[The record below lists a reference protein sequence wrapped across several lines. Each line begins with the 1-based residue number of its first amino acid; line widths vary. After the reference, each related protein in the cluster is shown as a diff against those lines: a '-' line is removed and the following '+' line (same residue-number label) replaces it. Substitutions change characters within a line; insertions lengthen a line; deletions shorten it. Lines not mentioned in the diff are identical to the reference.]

1 MFIVKCENCG
11 REQHWGEGVTV
22 GQGTVIEVADKAVFC
37 ECGAGV
43 EEMTGVV
50 KSIQHHYDEELPL
63 SKGTNL
69 C

>member
-22 GQGTVIEVADKAVFC
+22 GQETVIEVADRAVFC

-43 EEMTGVV
+43 EE
-50 KSIQHHYDEELPL
+50 KN
-63 SKGTNL
+63 GTL
-69 C
+69 VLLQGSEQ